1 LRVDSKK
8 PKIVMDYKELEVWKE
23 SKELVKLI
31 YKITESFPK
40 SEQFGLT
47 NQIRRG
53 AVSIPSN
60 IAEGIGRNH
69 VKDTIQFL
77 YVSRGSIYELE
88 TQIILAFELSLISNE
103 DYNKTVEKIHL
114 CMKLIS
120 GFINYY
126 ENKK

>member
-1 LRVDSKK
+1 
-8 PKIVMDYKELEVWKE
+8 MDYKELEVWKE

-31 YKITESFPK
+31 YELTKIFP
-40 SEQFGLT
+40 STEQFGLT
-47 NQIRRG
+47 NQIRRC

-69 VKDTIQFL
+69 VKDTLQFL
-77 YVSRGSIYELE
+77 FIARGSIYELE
-88 TQIILAFELSLISNE
+88 TQIILAFELSFISNE
-103 DYNKTVEKIHL
+103 VYNNSIEKIHL

-126 ENKK
+126 EQKK

>member
-1 LRVDSKK
+1 
-8 PKIVMDYKELEVWKE
+8 MDYKELEVWKE
-23 SKELVKLI
+23 SKELVNLI
-31 YKITESFPK
+31 YKITESFP
-40 SEQFGLT
+40 STEQFGLT
-47 NQIRRG
+47 NQIRRS

-88 TQIILAFELSLISNE
+88 TQIILAFELSFISNE
-103 DYNKTVEKIHL
+103 DYNNTIEKIHL

>member
-1 LRVDSKK
+1 
-8 PKIVMDYKELEVWKE
+8 MDYKELEVWKE
-23 SKELVKLI
+23 SKELVKII
-31 YKITESFPK
+31 YKITELLPS

-47 NQIRRG
+47 NQIRRC

-69 VKDTIQFL
+69 AKDTIQFL
-77 YVSRGSIYELE
+77 FIARGSTFELE
-88 TQIILAFELSLISNE
+88 TQIILAFELSFISNE
-103 DYNKTVEKIHL
+103 DYNKSIEKIHL

-126 ENKK
+126 EQKKIVLSLSTVN

>member
-1 LRVDSKK
+1 
-8 PKIVMDYKELEVWKE
+8 MDYKELEVWKE
-23 SKELVKLI
+23 SKGLVKII
-31 YKITESFPK
+31 YKITESFPS

-47 NQIRRG
+47 NQIRRS

-77 YVSRGSIYELE
+77 YISRGSIYELE
-88 TQIILAFELSLISNE
+88 TQTILAFELSFISIE
-103 DYNKTVEKIHL
+103 DYNKAVEKIHL

>member
-1 LRVDSKK
+1 
-8 PKIVMDYKELEVWKE
+8 MDYKELEVWKE

-31 YKITESFPK
+31 YKITESFP
-40 SEQFGLT
+40 STEQFGLT
-47 NQIRRG
+47 NQIRRS

-69 VKDTIQFL
+69 TKDTLQFL
-77 YVSRGSIYELE
+77 FIARGSIYELE
-88 TQIILAFELSLISNE
+88 TQLILAFELSFISKE
-103 DYNKTVEKIHL
+103 VYEITFEKIHL

-126 ENKK
+126 ETKK

>member
-1 LRVDSKK
+1 
-8 PKIVMDYKELEVWKE
+8 MDYKELEVWKE

-31 YKITESFPK
+31 YEITESLPL

-47 NQIRRG
+47 NQIRRS

-60 IAEGIGRNH
+60 IAEGVGRNH
-69 VKDTIQFL
+69 VKDTLQFL
-77 YVSRGSIYELE
+77 YIARGSIYELE
-88 TQIILAFELSLISNE
+88 TQIILAFELSFISN
-103 DYNKTVEKIHL
+103 DAYNKSIDKIHL
-114 CMKLIS
+114 YMKLIS

>member
-1 LRVDSKK
+1 
-8 PKIVMDYKELEVWKE
+8 MDYKELEVWKE

-31 YKITESFPK
+31 YKITENFPS

-47 NQIRRG
+47 NQIQRS

-69 VKDTIQFL
+69 VKDTLQFL
-77 YVSRGSIYELE
+77 YISRGSIYELE
-88 TQIILAFELSLISNE
+88 TQIILAFDLSFISSE
-103 DYNKTVEKIHL
+103 AYNNSIEKIHL

>member
-1 LRVDSKK
+1 
-8 PKIVMDYKELEVWKE
+8 MDYKELEVWKE

-31 YKITESFPK
+31 YMITESFPS

-47 NQIRRG
+47 SQIRRS

-60 IAEGIGRNH
+60 IAEGNERNH
-69 VKDTIQFL
+69 LKDTLQFL
-77 YVSRGSIYELE
+77 FIAKGSLYELE
-88 TQIILAFELSLISNE
+88 TQIILSFELSFVSKE
-103 DYNKTVEKIHL
+103 DYEVALDKVQL